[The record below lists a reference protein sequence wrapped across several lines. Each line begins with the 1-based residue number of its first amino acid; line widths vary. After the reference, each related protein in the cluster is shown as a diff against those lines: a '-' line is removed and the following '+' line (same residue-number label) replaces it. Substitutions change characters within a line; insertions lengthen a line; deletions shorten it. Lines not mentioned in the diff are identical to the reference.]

1 MVLAHLLRIDE
12 LTMKSCSNLPPK
24 MQVAMELLGKALE
37 SFFDGVNFAAIL
49 LTGAMEEILGT
60 CVGTTN
66 HRG

>member
-1 MVLAHLLRIDE
+1 
-12 LTMKSCSNLPPK
+12 MKSCSNLPPK